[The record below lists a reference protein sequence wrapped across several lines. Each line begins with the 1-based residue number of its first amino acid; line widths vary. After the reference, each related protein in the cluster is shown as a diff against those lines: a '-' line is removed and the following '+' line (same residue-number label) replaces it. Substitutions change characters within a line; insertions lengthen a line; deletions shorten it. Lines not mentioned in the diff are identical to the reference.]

1 MRCVIGLLPGS
12 EIALRPCGS
21 HGAHR
26 SASPAHNT
34 RPNLDMKRQSD
45 FQALYVG
52 APSFMPPV
60 ERALALQAVHA
71 GGIKALQVLSDVCAL
86 ALALLLSSAISAPFA
101 DMIGV
106 PWATGA
112 GLDSASGLRRLTA
125 LAVVGLTLLA
135 WFWGVLHHYSVRRPF
150 WDEVREL
157 AQAVLAAFLADTAIA
172 FFSDE
177 ATSRLALLS
186 YWGSALLLLLLAR
199 SLTKSLMLRRG
210 WLDQPCV
217 FIGQGPELREALAA
231 FDSEPL
237 MGFKPVVLLH
247 PLSDSAADGGYGSDV
262 YALGQERQVPVYP
275 LTPQIARTLMQAR
288 AKLVFVMGGADAPA
302 EAALQRLRQ
311 DLSIAR
317 EDVFL
322 VPPMVGLPLHGMQT
336 FNFFS
341 HEVLLLRA
349 TNKLKNRSARLFKRT
364 FDVLASGTALLVLLP
379 LLLYVAW
386 RIRRESPGPA
396 LFKQRRIGLNGAE
409 FSIFKFRSMVL
420 NADRVLEGWKHNNPQ
435 LWAEYERNNFKL
447 ANDPRITPIGRFI
460 RRTSIDELPQ
470 LINVF
475 LGHMS
480 LVGPRPLL
488 ARELGAYGRSIDVYT
503 NVRPGISGLWQ
514 ISGRSSTTFD
524 TRIALDRWY
533 IRNWS
538 FWHDIVILLK
548 TVKVVL
554 RSEGAY

>member
-1 MRCVIGLLPGS
+1 V
-12 EIALRPCGS
+12 
-21 HGAHR
+21 
-26 SASPAHNT
+26 
-34 RPNLDMKRQSD
+34 
-45 FQALYVG
+45 
-52 APSFMPPV
+52 APL
-60 ERALALQAVHA
+60 ERALATQPVRANA
-71 GGIKALQVLSDVCAL
+71 FKAAQVLSDAS
-86 ALALLLSSAISAPFA
+86 AFAIALLLSSAFSAQLA
-101 DMIGV
+101 DLIGV
-106 PWATGA
+106 PWVLGV
-112 GLDSASGLRRLTA
+112 GLDNNWEIRRLGVLVVVSVTA
-125 LAVVGLTLLA
+125 LA
-135 WFWGVLHHYSVRRPF
+135 WMWGVLHHYSVRRPF
-150 WDEVREL
+150 WDEVREV
-157 AQAVLAAFLADTAIA
+157 AVVVCAAFMADAAMA
-172 FFSDE
+172 FFLDVG
-177 ATSRLALLS
+177 TSRLSLASYWCSVLVLLLS
-186 YWGSALLLLLLAR
+186 AR
-199 SLTKSLMLRRG
+199 WFTKSLMLRRG

-237 MGFKPVVLLH
+237 MGFKPVALLH
-247 PLSDSAADGGYGSDV
+247 PLSDSAADGGYGHDV
-262 YALGQERQVPVYP
+262 YALGHERQVPVYP
-275 LTPQIARTLMQAR
+275 LTPQIARTLMQVR
-288 AKLVFVMGGADAPA
+288 AKLVFVMGGTDAAA

-349 TNKLKNRSARLFKRT
+349 TNKLKNRSARLFKRA
-364 FDVLASGTALLVLLP
+364 FDVLASGAALLVLSP

-396 LFKQRRIGLNGAE
+396 LFKQQRIGLNGAE
-409 FSIFKFRSMVL
+409 FGIFKFRSMVL
-420 NADRVLEGWKHNNPQ
+420 NADRVLEGWQHTNPK
-435 LWAEYERNNFKL
+435 LWAEYVRSNFKL

-488 ARELGAYGRSIDVYT
+488 ARELDAYGSSIDVYT

-538 FWHDIVILLK
+538 FWHDIVILFK
-548 TVKVVL
+548 TVKVVF

>member
-1 MRCVIGLLPGS
+1 MVRRCYKPRTPPKHHQPDV
-12 EIALRPCGS
+12 
-21 HGAHR
+21 
-26 SASPAHNT
+26 
-34 RPNLDMKRQSD
+34 KRQSD
-45 FQALYVG
+45 FQAFCVG
-52 APSFMPPV
+52 ATHFMPQL
-60 ERALALQAVHA
+60 ERALAMQPARAV
-71 GGIKALQVLSDVCAL
+71 GVKALQVLSDVCAL
-86 ALALLLSSAISAPFA
+86 ALALLLSAVFSAQLAGL
-101 DMIGV
+101 IGV
-106 PWATGA
+106 PWVLGV
-112 GLDSASGLRRLTA
+112 GLDNAWEIKRLGVLVVVSLTA
-125 LAVVGLTLLA
+125 LA

-150 WDEVREL
+150 WDEVREIV
-157 AQAVLAAFLADTAIA
+157 QVVFAACLADAAIA
-172 FFSDE
+172 FFSGE
-177 ATSRLALLS
+177 ATSRLSLLS

-199 SLTKSLMLRRG
+199 SLTKTFMLRHG
-210 WLDQPCV
+210 WLDQHCV

-237 MGFKPVVLLH
+237 MGFKPVALLH
-247 PLSDSAADGGYGSDV
+247 PLSDSATDGGFGQDV

-275 LTPQIARTLMQAR
+275 LTPQVARTLMQVR
-288 AKLVFVMGGADAPA
+288 AKLVFVMGGADANA
-302 EAALQRLRQ
+302 EATLQRLRQ

-349 TNKLKNRSARLFKRT
+349 TNKLKNRSARLFKRV
-364 FDVLASGTALLVLLP
+364 FDVFASGVALLALSP

-396 LFKQRRIGLNGAE
+396 LFKQQRIGLNGVE
-409 FSIFKFRSMVL
+409 FGIFKFRSMVL
-420 NADRVLEGWKHNNPQ
+420 NADQVLDGWKHTNPS
-435 LWAEYERNNFKL
+435 LWAEYVQSNFKL

-488 ARELGAYGRSIDVYT
+488 ARELDAYGCSIDVYT

-514 ISGRSSTTFD
+514 ISGRSTTTFD

-538 FWHDIVILLK
+538 FWHDIVILFK
-548 TVKVVL
+548 TVKVVF

>member
-1 MRCVIGLLPGS
+1 MV
-12 EIALRPCGS
+12 
-21 HGAHR
+21 HR
-26 SASPAHNT
+26 ICRVWRSRRTPFGPVVGEMHLHWY
-34 RPNLDMKRQSD
+34 RPNPLQAHPMKRQSD
-45 FQALYVG
+45 FQALYVD
-52 APSFMPPV
+52 STHFLPPL
-60 ERALALQAVHA
+60 ERALASQAVRVRGVKLLH
-71 GGIKALQVLSDVCAL
+71 VLSDICAF
-86 ALALLLSSAISAPFA
+86 ALALLLSSAFSARLA
-101 DMIGV
+101 DLIGV
-106 PWATGA
+106 PWASGV
-112 GLDSASGLRRLTA
+112 GLKGVLEVGRLGVLVLVSLTA
-125 LAVVGLTLLA
+125 LA

-150 WDEVREL
+150 WDEVREVAL
-157 AQAVLAAFLADTAIA
+157 VVCAAFLADSAIA
-172 FFSDE
+172 FFSD
-177 ATSRLALLS
+177 ATTSRLSLAS
-186 YWGSALLLLLLAR
+186 YWASALLLLLLSR
-199 SLTKSLMLRRG
+199 TLTKSLMLRCG
-210 WLDQPCV
+210 WLDHPCV

-237 MGFKPVVLLH
+237 MGFKPVALLH
-247 PLSDSAADGGYGSDV
+247 PLSDSADDGGFGADV
-262 YALGQERQVPVYP
+262 YALGQERRVPVYP
-275 LTPQIARTLMQAR
+275 LTPEVGRTLMQVR
-288 AKLVFVMGGADAPA
+288 AKLVFVMGGADAQA
-302 EAALQRLRQ
+302 EGALQRLRQ

-322 VPPMVGLPLHGMQT
+322 VPPMVGLPLNGMQT

-349 TNKLKNRSARLFKRT
+349 TNKLKNRSARLLKRV
-364 FDVLASGTALLVLLP
+364 FDVTASGAALLLLSP

-396 LFKQRRIGLNGAE
+396 LFKQQRIGLNGAE
-409 FSIFKFRSMVL
+409 FGIFKFRSMVL
-420 NADRVLEGWKHNNPQ
+420 HADKVLEGWKHTNPS
-435 LWAEYERNNFKL
+435 LWAEYVQSNFKL

-488 ARELGAYGRSIDVYT
+488 ARELDAYGSSIDVYT

-538 FWHDIVILLK
+538 FWHDIVILFK
-548 TVKVVL
+548 TVKVVF
-554 RSEGAY
+554 RTEGAY